1 NIGDAPLD
9 ATGRADD
16 DRSTGGPVRSSKHRA
31 VVGAPVTP
39 RIPLVAASVTI
50 EKSALQTADAVAVIG
65 ITAAGHT
72 TTSEGATECECTGG
86 SRGTAGSKA
95 DCKSNHPLTYH
106 DFPFYLFSVSC

>member
-39 RIPLVAASVTI
+39 RVPLVAASVTM
-50 EKSALQTADAVAVIG
+50 EKSALQIADAVAAIG
-65 ITAAGHT
+65 IAAAGHT

-86 SRGTAGSKA
+86 KRGTAENKGNSRPAQIGLKPNSSRTT
-95 DCKSNHPLTYH
+95 K
-106 DFPFYLFSVSC
+106 